1 MKQDLIKIIAELYSV
16 LDSIEDANADAKQ
29 HLPEAIDTL
38 ERLVLDSDD

>member
-16 LDSIEDANADAKQ
+16 LDSIEDANEDAKQ
-29 HLPEAIDTL
+29 HLHEAIDTL